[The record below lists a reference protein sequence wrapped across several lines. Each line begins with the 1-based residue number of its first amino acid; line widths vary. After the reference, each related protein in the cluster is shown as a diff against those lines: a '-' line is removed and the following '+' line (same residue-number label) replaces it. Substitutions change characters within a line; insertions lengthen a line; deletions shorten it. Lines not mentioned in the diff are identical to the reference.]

1 MLRIRTEQVLHSK
14 SAGKHLVSLG
24 VPHDGYMCLW
34 DWKSGALLMKTRAA
48 VTSLSAT
55 TLQFATD
62 GSFFVSGGTKHLKH
76 WTIGGP
82 RARSSGMN
90 TNPGMDGKPVK
101 LGSQKDSSF
110 VSVASTAAVSKE
122 HASGVPAHQPLYALT
137 SAGDVT
143 FCNELLSSA
152 RLSTVHCQKRGEVMM
167 FFLKLII

>member
-1 MLRIRTEQVLHSK
+1 
-14 SAGKHLVSLG
+14 
-24 VPHDGYMCLW
+24 
-34 DWKSGALLMKTRAA
+34 
-48 VTSLSAT
+48 
-55 TLQFATD
+55 
-62 GSFFVSGGTKHLKH
+62 
-76 WTIGGP
+76 
-82 RARSSGMN
+82 MN

-143 FCNELLSSA
+143 FCNELFRSA

-167 FFLKLII
+167 VYYT